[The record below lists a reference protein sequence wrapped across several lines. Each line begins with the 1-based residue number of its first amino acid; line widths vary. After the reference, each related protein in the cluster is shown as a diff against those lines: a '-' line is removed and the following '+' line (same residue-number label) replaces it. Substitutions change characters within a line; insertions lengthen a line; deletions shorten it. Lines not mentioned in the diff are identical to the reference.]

1 MQSKLSCCG
10 IDLGTT
16 NSEIYTYEDGHPVA
30 LLPPTGARITPSR
43 VGVDPGS
50 TRGNIRYVTGN
61 RLKNLANKKPE
72 NVIYEPKRLVG
83 RAFSHQDV
91 KRDRFYWPFEL
102 VEGEDEK
109 PRYKVIVSDGDVKV
123 SAVDI
128 DAQILKLLASYRKGG
143 VEKAVI
149 TVPSY
154 FTKEQVDDTKMAGK
168 LAGLDVIGC
177 LPEPVAASIA
187 YGHGREVE
195 NENVLVY
202 DLGGGTF
209 DCCIVAIENGRYH
222 IKKSDGDPHLG
233 GADFDNA
240 IVRTLAGEIR
250 EKFNYDIHSNKKDLA
265 KLKEAAEK
273 AKIALSDAD
282 SYEIQFKTKDMA
294 GSDIIYNHQLTRA
307 EFNALIRPFV
317 NKTIN
322 KIQSALNAIPITPQN
337 IGRVLL
343 VGGSTRI
350 PYVQERLREFFNREI
365 DDNVVNID
373 EAVAEG
379 AAIYAHF
386 KVEKDVD
393 LCEGYN
399 LEKEERDVDGEP
411 LEGIPCTSYCYHI
424 YGNNNM
430 EELFRKGKEF
440 ISCGKAIEKCRTNRR
455 ISRSSKVS
463 KAIIEIWVDD
473 PMTNKKRIVD
483 ILSLDV
489 SNLGGVA
496 PRPGGGATA
505 NDIKLSFDM
514 TNRGRLMVT
523 MEDNITLESTTST
536 VMLRDVEV
544 SEFYE
549 VEKYYANRKMAER
562 LMCEAMKKGNSENA
576 VAVRKEIRTV
586 LEDLTE
592 GVEFID
598 FRDMQQLEKSLFGLK
613 ERLRNL

>member
-1 MQSKLSCCG
+1 MQSKLRCCG

-16 NSEIYTYEDGHPVA
+16 NSEIYTYKDGHPDA

-91 KRDRFYWPFEL
+91 KRDRFYWPFRLE
-102 VEGEDEK
+102 EGEGKK
-109 PRYKVIVSDGDVKV
+109 PKYHISVSNGEVDL

-128 DAQILKLLASYRKGG
+128 DAQILKLLASYPKGG
-143 VEKAVI
+143 VESAVI

-154 FTKEQVDDTKMAGK
+154 FTKEQIEETTAAGE
-168 LAGLDVIGC
+168 LAGLKVLRC

-187 YGHGREVE
+187 YGHGRKVE
-195 NENVLVY
+195 NERVLVY

-209 DCCIVAIENGRYH
+209 DCCIVEIENGRYY
-222 IKKSDGDPHLG
+222 IKKSDGHSHLG

-240 IVRTLAGEIR
+240 IVKKIAGEIR

-307 EFNALIRPFV
+307 EFNALIKQLIE
-317 NKTIN
+317 KTITY
-322 KIQSALNAIPITPQN
+322 IQNILKECVLTPQN
-337 IGRVLL
+337 IDCVLL

-350 PYVQERLREFFNREI
+350 PYVKERLREFFNREI
-365 DDNVVNID
+365 NDNVVNID

-386 KVEKDVD
+386 LVEKGVD
-393 LCEGYN
+393 LCKGLEESNTRPVYNADGDPLDEVPYNIYYRQEGSNKLKTLFTKGDSLVAGDANSMLKRLRKIIPVMDFQKYCLIDILIQIPESGKFKVVDQMKLEIEEPREFDRSQSANHQNAITLVGTYSAYGRLTFVLTDKQSKQSETISILLRGDMDDDKEDVKLYIELRNN
-399 LEKEERDVDGEP
+399 LEQMMLSTMTKEQ
-411 LEGIPCTSYCYHI
+411 
-424 YGNNNM
+424 
-430 EELFRKGKEF
+430 
-440 ISCGKAIEKCRTNRR
+440 
-455 ISRSSKVS
+455 
-463 KAIIEIWVDD
+463 
-473 PMTNKKRIVD
+473 
-483 ILSLDV
+483 
-489 SNLGGVA
+489 
-496 PRPGGGATA
+496 
-505 NDIKLSFDM
+505 ND
-514 TNRGRLMVT
+514 NV
-523 MEDNITLESTTST
+523 ES
-536 VMLRDVEV
+536 LRDDI
-544 SEFYE
+544 
-549 VEKYYANRKMAER
+549 
-562 LMCEAMKKGNSENA
+562 MKALGDL
-576 VAVRKEIRTV
+576 REIGSH
-586 LEDLTE
+586 EYDDL
-592 GVEFID
+592 ID
-598 FRDMQQLEKSLFGLK
+598 FRDETFRDLE